1 MVRSRFPL
9 WEQED
14 LLPHEPKLVR
24 QMEDLNARPAR
35 WRGALVVTTL
45 DGAPLA
51 IAHVPN
57 STIAPFTMAVAFLAL
72 FAGAL
77 VDKAL
82 LLTAGGALAAV
93 ALFLWFRPQS
103 SETLA
108 LEEFRGRDRE
118 PDRLPLAVGGPIASG
133 WWAMIVF
140 LSILTTALVT
150 MLASYFYISD
160 APAGAARLPP
170 STTEAGLATLLS
182 LIAIGAGHWAVRGV
196 GGLRPLAMR
205 AGLSVVWL
213 VSAAALG
220 LSIRSF
226 PWSTLDPQSSAYA
239 SAVLG
244 MVGFQWLILIVLLV
258 TVTIAL
264 LWAIGRPTDPRG
276 HTVIHNT
283 RLMAAFT
290 GASAAVVFAAV
301 YLFPR
306 L

>member
-1 MVRSRFPL
+1 
-9 WEQED
+9 
-14 LLPHEPKLVR
+14 
-24 QMEDLNARPAR
+24 MEDLNARPAR

-45 DGAPLA
+45 DATPLA
-51 IAHVPN
+51 IAHMPT
-57 STIAPFTMAVAFLAL
+57 STIAPFTMAVAFLGL

-77 VDKAL
+77 VDKVL
-82 LLTAGGALAAV
+82 LLAAGGALAVV
-93 ALFLWFRPQS
+93 ALFLWFRPQR

-118 PDRLPLAVGGPIASG
+118 PDRLPLAVGGPIANG

-140 LSILTTALVT
+140 LSILATALVT

-160 APAGAARLPP
+160 APAGAARLP
-170 STTEAGLATLLS
+170 STTGAALATLLS
-182 LIAIGAGHWAVRGV
+182 LVAVGAGHWAVRGV
-196 GGLRPLAMR
+196 GRRRPLMMR
-205 AGLSVVWL
+205 AALVLAWL
-213 VSAAALG
+213 ASAAALG

-244 MVGFQWLILIVLLV
+244 MVGFQWLVLIVLLV